1 MEQYD
6 VLVIGSGLSGLCNA
20 LDLSKDL
27 KICIICKSK
36 IKDNSSYYAQ
46 GGIAVPISK
55 KDSVDLHIRDTL
67 AVGGGICDEKS
78 VLFTIN
84 NAKKSIRWLTNR
96 GISFTRDLS
105 SHSFHLN
112 MEGGHSTRRVLH
124 VGDYTGQAIQENLVD
139 LARKNENID
148 ILENHFVLDL
158 IIHKGICEGAYIYD
172 ETKEEL
178 NQIFTKSVVL
188 ATGGFSSLYKF
199 STFPNSN
206 GDGIAIAYRAG
217 CKLANLEFTQFHP
230 TCFQTKDKNRRI
242 LLLTE
247 ALRGEGASL
256 QLNDGFRFMQK
267 FHKDGDLAP
276 RDVISR
282 ESFLQMQEKKLENVF
297 LDLRNISKN
306 KLEKF
311 FPYIYKQLAIN
322 NIDSSLERIPV
333 IPAAHYS
340 CGGIIVNSFGLTNI
354 KRLYAV
360 GESSYTGLHG
370 ANRMASNSL
379 LECLVFALSCS
390 ENIKKNI
397 NKKIRFYGKRSKD
410 QFQFFK
416 NKKTSTINI
425 IQTIRDC
432 MWEYVGLIR
441 TKKGLESARFS
452 IEKLEESVLKHF
464 SMESI
469 DVVKALNAITI
480 SKLAIYSAQKRKES
494 RGSHYML
501 NYLKNSD
508 LFLSATVV
516 DELSLSMVNIKK
528 YVRNLSINN

>member
-158 IIHKGICEGAYIYD
+158 IVHEGICEGAYIYD

-306 KLEKF
+306 KLEKY
-311 FPYIYKQLAIN
+311 FPYIYIN
-322 NIDSSLERIPV
+322 N
-333 IPAAHYS
+333 
-340 CGGIIVNSFGLTNI
+340 
-354 KRLYAV
+354 
-360 GESSYTGLHG
+360 
-370 ANRMASNSL
+370 
-379 LECLVFALSCS
+379 
-390 ENIKKNI
+390 
-397 NKKIRFYGKRSKD
+397 
-410 QFQFFK
+410 
-416 NKKTSTINI
+416 
-425 IQTIRDC
+425 
-432 MWEYVGLIR
+432 
-441 TKKGLESARFS
+441 
-452 IEKLEESVLKHF
+452 
-464 SMESI
+464 
-469 DVVKALNAITI
+469 
-480 SKLAIYSAQKRKES
+480 
-494 RGSHYML
+494 
-501 NYLKNSD
+501 
-508 LFLSATVV
+508 
-516 DELSLSMVNIKK
+516 
-528 YVRNLSINN
+528 